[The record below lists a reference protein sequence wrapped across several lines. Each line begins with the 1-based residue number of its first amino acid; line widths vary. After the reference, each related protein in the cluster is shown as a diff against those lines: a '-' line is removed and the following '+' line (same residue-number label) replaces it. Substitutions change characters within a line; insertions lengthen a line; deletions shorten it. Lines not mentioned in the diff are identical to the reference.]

1 MAPCA
6 LSDSTPVVWPQQL
19 WHLRL
24 QALATP
30 CAFQRQSDAHL
41 QILIARYGVTRN
53 VEANQRDLINTVI
66 PNQHAS
72 EVALLLFCYEKL
84 TAKPGPLVAVV
95 VQVHPRAA
103 GRLGH

>member
-1 MAPCA
+1 MLYLTQRLWFGHNNFGICA
-6 LSDSTPVVWPQQL
+6 CKHSRHLVLFSDKVL
-19 WHLRL
+19 L
-24 QALATP
+24 
-30 CAFQRQSDAHL
+30 HL

-72 EVALLLFCYEKL
+72 EVALLLVCYEKL

-95 VQVHPRAA
+95 VQVHPQAA